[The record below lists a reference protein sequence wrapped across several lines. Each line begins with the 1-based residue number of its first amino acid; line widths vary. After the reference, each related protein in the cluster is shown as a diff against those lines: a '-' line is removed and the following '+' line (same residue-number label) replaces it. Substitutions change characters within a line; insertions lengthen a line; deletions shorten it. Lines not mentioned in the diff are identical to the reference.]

1 MPDRELIMPNNYQTI
16 GKRERRK
23 DSIGKASGTALYTAD
38 IKLES
43 TLWASIFRSSQHA
56 ARIINLD
63 TSATMGM
70 PGVVRVITAED
81 IPGEMT
87 FGALISDQPPLAI
100 NEVRHFGEPIAL
112 VIAHSKRSAE
122 EAMKKIQIEYEPLSP
137 IFYPSQALV
146 EGARKIHP
154 GGNLVTNYDV
164 QNGDLSEWFALANV
178 IIEETFSVPR
188 ISPGYMEPENSLAR
202 WNEDGSVTVW
212 VSSQQP
218 FHDQEKIASVLNLPP
233 EKIQVISGVIG
244 GAFGGKEDPSISILA
259 ALAAF
264 SIKGTVR
271 ICNSRNESFLA
282 HPKRHPAKLS
292 IKIGAKND
300 GTLVALDALVYL
312 DTGAYA
318 SLGPAVGSLL
328 TETVA
333 GSYRIPNMR
342 VQTKVVY
349 TNSPL
354 SGAMRGFGAPQ
365 SHFAIESMMDI
376 LAERLQMDPILL
388 REKNILHPGDRVF
401 TQVIVSDSANSLPL
415 ILEKFKEYRD
425 KYLSIPPQTGKLIG
439 IGYACAAQTM
449 GLGAKVPDP
458 SSHRLTWQQDGKVLL
473 QMGAPD
479 LGQGLT
485 TVAEQVIAEK
495 LGIPFSNI
503 ITAELDTKTTP
514 DGNVTC
520 ASRMTYL
527 VGNAVSLASDDL
539 IEQLLDQAAVITKL
553 PRESLSYAK
562 GYIKD
567 AKGLFISAQEI
578 LAHIAESDKSLQS
591 LGTASFPYPPETTPQ
606 HLPIGMP
613 HVMFVFGGQIA
624 RVEVDPEIGTVDVTH
639 MAAIHDVG
647 QIINQDGVEG
657 QIEGGV
663 AMGLGYA
670 LYENMVLK
678 PNGQWVNNFTEYL
691 LPTALDMPVCLDVD
705 ILEVPEKSGPFGAK
719 GLAEICL
726 VPTGPAISNAVFNA
740 TGKRIYHLPI
750 KPEDLL

>member
-1 MPDRELIMPNNYQTI
+1 V
-16 GKRERRK
+16 
-23 DSIGKASGTALYTAD
+23 
-38 IKLES
+38 
-43 TLWASIFRSSQHA
+43 
-56 ARIINLD
+56 
-63 TSATMGM
+63 TS
-70 PGVVRVITAED
+70 
-81 IPGEMT
+81 
-87 FGALISDQPPLAI
+87 
-100 NEVRHFGEPIAL
+100 
-112 VIAHSKRSAE
+112 
-122 EAMKKIQIEYEPLSP
+122 
-137 IFYPSQALV
+137 
-146 EGARKIHP
+146 
-154 GGNLVTNYDV
+154 YDV
-164 QNGDLSEWFALANV
+164 QNGDLPAGFAQSD
-178 IIEETFSVPR
+178 ITIEETFSVPR

-218 FHDQEKIASVLNLPP
+218 FHDQEKIASVLNMPP
-233 EKIQVISGVIG
+233 EMIQVISGVIG

-259 ALAAF
+259 ALAAY
-264 SIKGTVR
+264 SCQRTVR
-271 ICNSRNESFLA
+271 ICNNRTESFLA

-300 GTLVALDALVYL
+300 GTLVALDAIVYL

-318 SLGPAVGSLL
+318 SLGPAVGGLL

-333 GSYRIPNMR
+333 GSYRIPNMC

-376 LAERLQMDPILL
+376 LADRLKVDPILL

-401 TQVIVSDSANSLPL
+401 TQVIVSESANSLPL
-415 ILEKFKEYRD
+415 ILDKFKDYCD
-425 KYLSIPPQTGKLIG
+425 KYSMIPPQPGKVMG

-458 SSHRLTWQQDGKVLL
+458 SSHRLTWQQDGTVLL

-485 TVAEQVIAEK
+485 TIAEQIIAEK
-495 LGIPFSNI
+495 LGIPYSNI
-503 ITAELDTKTTP
+503 ITAELDTINTP
-514 DGNVTC
+514 NGNVTC

-527 VGNAVSLASDDL
+527 VGNAVSAASDEL
-539 IEQLLDQAAVITKL
+539 IDQLLDKAAELTKL
-553 PRESLSYAK
+553 PRKSLSYKK
-562 GYIKD
+562 GSICD
-567 AKGLFISAQEI
+567 SKGLLISAQEI
-578 LAHIAESDKSLQS
+578 LGHIAESDKSIQS
-591 LGTASFPYPPETTPQ
+591 IGTASFPYPPETTPQ

-624 RVEVDPEIGTVDVTH
+624 RVEVDPELGTVHVTH

-647 QIINQDGVEG
+647 QIINRDGVEG

-691 LPTALDMPVCLDVD
+691 LPTAVDMPNNLDVD

-726 VPTGPAISNAVFNA
+726 VPTGPAIANAVFNA
-740 TGKRIYHLPI
+740 TGRRINHLPI

>member
-1 MPDRELIMPNNYQTI
+1 MSVY
-16 GKRERRK
+16 
-23 DSIGKASGTALYTAD
+23 ATAGL
-38 IKLES
+38 K
-43 TLWASIFRSSQHA
+43 
-56 ARIINLD
+56 
-63 TSATMGM
+63 
-70 PGVVRVITAED
+70 
-81 IPGEMT
+81 
-87 FGALISDQPPLAI
+87 
-100 NEVRHFGEPIAL
+100 
-112 VIAHSKRSAE
+112 
-122 EAMKKIQIEYEPLSP
+122 
-137 IFYPSQALV
+137 
-146 EGARKIHP
+146 
-154 GGNLVTNYDV
+154 
-164 QNGDLSEWFALANV
+164 
-178 IIEETFSVPR
+178 
-188 ISPGYMEPENSLAR
+188 
-202 WNEDGSVTVW
+202 
-212 VSSQQP
+212 
-218 FHDQEKIASVLNLPP
+218 
-233 EKIQVISGVIG
+233 
-244 GAFGGKEDPSISILA
+244 
-259 ALAAF
+259 
-264 SIKGTVR
+264 
-271 ICNSRNESFLA
+271 SFLA

-342 VQTKVVY
+342 VQTMVVY

-376 LAERLQMDPILL
+376 LADRLQMDPILL

-415 ILEKFKEYRD
+415 ILDKFKEYRD
-425 KYLSIPPQTGKLIG
+425 KYLRIPPQPGKLIG

-458 SSHRLTWQQDGKVLL
+458 SSHRLTWQQDGTVLL

-485 TVAEQVIAEK
+485 TIAEQVIAEK

-527 VGNAVSLASDDL
+527 VGNAVSIASDDL
-539 IEQLLDQAAVITKL
+539 IEQLLDQAAEITKL
-553 PRESLSYAK
+553 PRKSLSYAN

-567 AKGLFISAQEI
+567 SKGLLISAQEI

-591 LGTASFPYPPETTPQ
+591 IGTASFPYPPETTPQ
-606 HLPIGMP
+606 HLPVGMP

-624 RVEVDPEIGTVDVTH
+624 RVEVDPELGTVDVTH

-647 QIINQDGVEG
+647 QIINRDGVEG

-678 PNGQWVNNFTEYL
+678 SNGQWVNNFTEYL
-691 LPTALDMPVCLDVD
+691 LPTALDMPDCLDVD
-705 ILEVPEKSGPFGAK
+705 ILEIPEKSGPFGAK

-726 VPTGPAISNAVFNA
+726 VPTGPAIANAVFNA
-740 TGKRIYHLPI
+740 TGKRIYSFTH
-750 KPEDLL
+750 

>member
-1 MPDRELIMPNNYQTI
+1 MPNNYQTI

-23 DSIGKASGTALYTAD
+23 DSVGKAIGNALYTAD
-38 IKLES
+38 IKIKD
-43 TLWASIFRSSQHA
+43 TLWASVFRSSQHA
-56 ARIINLD
+56 ARIIKLD
-63 TSATMGM
+63 TVAAAGM
-70 PGVVRVITAED
+70 PGVVKVITAGD
-81 IPGEMT
+81 IPGEKT

-100 NEVRHFGEPIAL
+100 KEVRHFGEPIVL
-112 VIAHSKRSAE
+112 VVAHSQNSAE
-122 EAMKKIQIEYEPLSP
+122 EAIKKIQIEYEPLSP
-137 IFYPSQALV
+137 IFDPQLAID
-146 EGARKIHP
+146 EGARQIHP
-154 GGNLVTNYDV
+154 GGNLATSYDV
-164 QNGDLSEWFALANV
+164 QNGDLVYGFAHADV
-178 IIEETFSVPR
+178 IIEDTFSVPR

-218 FHDQEKIASVLNLPP
+218 FHDQEKIASVLDLPLD
-233 EKIQVISGVIG
+233 KIQVISGVIG

-259 ALAAF
+259 ALAAY
-264 SIKGTVR
+264 SCKGTVR
-271 ICNSRNESFLA
+271 ICNSRTESFLA
-282 HPKRHPAKLS
+282 HPKRHPAKLT
-292 IKIGAKND
+292 IKIGAKYD
-300 GTLVALDALVYL
+300 GTLVALDAQVYL

-318 SLGPAVGSLL
+318 SLGPAVGGLL

-376 LAERLQMDPILL
+376 LADRLQVDPIML
-388 REKNILHPGDRVF
+388 REKNILHSGDRVF
-401 TQVIVSDSANSLPL
+401 TQVVVTESANSLPL
-415 ILEKFKEYRD
+415 ILNKFKDYRE
-425 KYLSIPPQTGKLIG
+425 KYSMIPAKPGKVMG

-458 SSHRLTWQQDGKVLL
+458 SSHRLTWQQDGTVLL

-485 TVAEQVIAEK
+485 TIAEQVIAEK
-495 LGIPFSNI
+495 LGIPFSKIN
-503 ITAELDTKTTP
+503 TAELDTKTTP

-527 VGNAVSLASDDL
+527 VGNAVSIASDDL
-539 IEQLLDQAAVITKL
+539 IEQLLDQAAEITKL
-553 PRESLSYAK
+553 PRKSLGYAK
-562 GYIKD
+562 GYVND
-567 AKGLFISAQEI
+567 SKGLLISAQEI

-591 LGTASFPYPPETTPQ
+591 IGTASFPYPPETTPQ

-613 HVMFVFGGQIA
+613 HVMFVFGGHIA
-624 RVEVDPEIGTVDVTH
+624 RVEVDPELGTVEVTH

-647 QIINQDGVEG
+647 QIINRDGVEG

-678 PNGQWVNNFTEYL
+678 SNGLWVNNFTEYL
-691 LPTALDMPVCLDVD
+691 LPTALDMPDCLDVD
-705 ILEVPEKSGPFGAK
+705 ILEIPEKSGPFGAK

-726 VPTGPAISNAVFNA
+726 VPTGPAIANAVFNA
-740 TGKRIYHLPI
+740 TGKRINHLPI